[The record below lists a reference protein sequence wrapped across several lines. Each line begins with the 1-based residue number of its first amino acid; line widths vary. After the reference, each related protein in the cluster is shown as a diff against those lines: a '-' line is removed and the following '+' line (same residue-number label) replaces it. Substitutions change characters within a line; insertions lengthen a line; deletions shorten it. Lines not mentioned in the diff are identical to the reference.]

1 MCLNVVCVHSFI
13 WGHLAMC
20 ITTLYPIYEFFYP
33 DAEDDEVAP
42 QAAGT
47 EAKVKFGDMAQGT
60 PMEEVAG
67 FTFPAT
73 APGAQAYP
81 CTWPAGF
88 DAQASPSCHFPC
100 SNHLLTVTLSCRSTL
115 SKQDRPKY

>member
-67 FTFPAT
+67 FTLPAT

-81 CTWPAGF
+81 CTLPAAAP
-88 DAQASPSCHFPC
+88 DAQAYP
-100 SNHLLTVTLSCRSTL
+100 VQQLSL
-115 SKQDRPKY
+115 PVQQPLAHGGP